1 MNGCASWATGPR
13 NRTTEVVDDFSI
25 TVPDQ
30 DIPLRTLLDR
40 HLKGGQVTQYKPVYL
55 GDDQTVPDG
64 FERMSVIDKAVMAK
78 GLSDFVSTTR
88 GEIMSRRE
96 AELRA
101 AKEAEVIAAYEARK
115 AAKAAEDVPFNE

>member
-1 MNGCASWATGPR
+1 MIGCASWATGPR
-13 NRTTEVVDDFSI
+13 NRFHEISSDFSI

-55 GDDQTVPDG
+55 DDDQTIPDG
-64 FERMSVIDKAVMAK
+64 FERMSVIDKAAMAK
-78 GLSDFVSTTR
+78 GLSDFVTTTR
-88 GEIMSRRE
+88 GNLLTRRD

-101 AKEAEVIAAYEARK
+101 RKEAEVIAAYEARK
-115 AAKAAEDVPFNE
+115 ASQAAEAVPINE